1 MTPYHRC
8 ITKPLIVTVI
18 ETLRSKSKLNWM
30 EQHAFN
36 WYATEKVKERMYDIC
51 KIVLCSKFYA

>member
-1 MTPYHRC
+1 
-8 ITKPLIVTVI
+8 
-18 ETLRSKSKLNWM
+18 M

-51 KIVLCSKFYA
+51 KIVLCSKFYDVLKKLYFPCSGLKLQL